1 MLVAR
6 VMRVIPMF
14 AVLAWPVVASAT
26 PNAIA
31 VGLGFNSEV
40 DSSTNDSGYVLDARA
55 RAGVSDHVGIQIDV
69 DHSSSTNADI
79 TAATVS
85 ATLDLVDH
93 GSWVPMLL
101 GGAGLDWTSG
111 SQSGEHVE
119 VGGALE
125 FRASGHF
132 LIGLDLRLG
141 MRHVDASNEEPVAE
155 PGFGGGMTDGPA
167 FIPADPTSNT
177 NSLPSGGYGIARLY
191 AGVHF

>member
-1 MLVAR
+1 
-6 VMRVIPMF
+6 MRVIPMF
-14 AVLAWPVVASAT
+14 AVLASSAVASAT
-26 PNAIA
+26 PNALA
-31 VGLGFNSEV
+31 VGFGYNSEV
-40 DSSTNDSGYVLDARA
+40 DSSSNDGGYTLDARA
-55 RAGVSDHVGIQIDV
+55 RAGVSDHVGVQIDV

-111 SQSGEHVE
+111 TQSGEHAE

-125 FRASGHF
+125 FRASGGF
-132 LIGLDLRLG
+132 LIGLDIRVGL
-141 MRHVDASNEEPVAE
+141 RHVDGSPPEEVE

-167 FIPADPTSNT
+167 FVPIDPSSNT
-177 NSLPSGGYGIARLY
+177 NSLPSGFYGMARFY